1 MTTTH
6 VGYAGLTLGLSASLA
21 ANVAHAIEHSGT
33 SPVPLAG
40 AAFWPLALFLM
51 SELLFR
57 TRMNRASDYAVAL
70 AVAAVAAGAGWIS
83 FGHTRSLLTS
93 WGETSASATLGALA
107 VDGVLIA
114 SGLVLYREALA
125 AQAARETA
133 TQPARP
139 AQAAHPARPAQE
151 QPVQAPQTQAHTP
164 PEPPPP
170 AQEAQD
176 TPAHPEQRLH
186 VVPAHTDEVHALKAR
201 GMSVR
206 AIAAHLEI
214 SPSTVQRRLKAS

>member
-1 MTTTH
+1 MTATH
-6 VGYAGLTLGLSASLA
+6 VGYAGLTLGLVASLA
-21 ANVAHAIEHSGT
+21 ANVAHAIEYSGT
-33 SPVPLAG
+33 DAVPLAG

-57 TRMNRASDYAVAL
+57 TRMSNVGDYIVAL

-93 WGETSASATLGALA
+93 WGETSTGATLGALA

-125 AQAARETA
+125 AQAARDTA
-133 TQPARP
+133 V
-139 AQAAHPARPAQE
+139 
-151 QPVQAPQTQAHTP
+151 QPVQAQPVQPVQAHAAHAAQAHTP
-164 PEPPPP
+164 PAPQQPVQA
-170 AQEAQD
+170 AQH
-176 TPAHPEQRLH
+176 TPAHTEQRLH
-186 VVPAHTDEVHALKAR
+186 VVQAHTGTHDEVHALKAS
-201 GMSVR
+201 GMSIR